1 MKEVNIPLL
10 QINKVKYA
18 GLIKLQE
25 NSSTVKKP
33 LIKSDIS
40 NRVRELINK
49 CNSIIETEGIE
60 TENFKSYIL
69 TLDMFLN
76 RKSYVQELSKY
87 DNYEEVRDYVK
98 NIIAS
103 LNINSNK
110 TKSAD

>member
-1 MKEVNIPLL
+1 MKEINIPLL

-33 LIKSDIS
+33 VIKPDVS

-60 TENFKSYIL
+60 TENFKSSIL
-69 TLDMFLN
+69 TLNMFLN
-76 RKSYVQELSKY
+76 RKSYVQELTKY
-87 DNYEEVRDYVK
+87 DNYEEVRNYVK
-98 NIIAS
+98 NIVLSLS
-103 LNINSNK
+103 LNVNE
-110 TKSAD
+110 TKNAD